1 MLAETGVPES
11 FRMMVPLYL
20 NLVDGRT
27 IRLEVVIHGEHT
39 VDQTLQL
46 PPLPAAVKNVS
57 INNNYDVL
65 CTQN

>member
-1 MLAETGVPES
+1 
-11 FRMMVPLYL
+11 MMVPLYL